1 LDGDYDSTIEWGERA
16 LELNPRFAEA
26 HVFLAMAYALKRD
39 EAKASEAVVNLTR
52 LNPKFKLTNFRKPQS
67 SRPAAHNDAYT
78 EKILPAG
85 RKAGL
90 PE

>member
-1 LDGDYDSTIEWGERA
+1 MLGDNDSTIEWAQRA
-16 LELNPRFAEA
+16 LELNSRFAEA
-26 HVFLAMAYALKRD
+26 HVFLAMAYALKGD
-39 EAKASEAVVNLTR
+39 DAKAREAVANLSR

-67 SRPAAHNDAYT
+67 SRPAAHNDAYS
-78 EKILPAG
+78 EKLLPAG